1 MFFIA
6 LDVYGAERAG
16 GAQVFARAAAYAAGG
31 VDNGYF
37 GRVGILRVG
46 RHHQYGSGRAVACAV
61 AAFHAVGERHAV
73 VGHPYGVSYLYSG
86 FSSRVTGVMAPAGHT
101 SEQRVHSGRQ

>member
-37 GRVGILRVG
+37 GRVGILRVETYQFLSLG
-46 RHHQYGSGRAVACAV
+46 AEAVSLTPEELQQVSEDFESGLDKLIRLAWSARK
-61 AAFHAVGERHAV
+61 AATAWPMG
-73 VGHPYGVSYLYSG
+73 G
-86 FSSRVTGVMAPAGHT
+86 
-101 SEQRVHSGRQ
+101 